1 MFINITDS
9 ETGNN
14 KGSSARLVAYL
25 EKENKLKTDNAEKEL
40 WFTNGRFDVPHQ
52 EVRVKLD
59 NNVAKLCKTDDKFF
73 LVNISP
79 SEKEILF
86 LKDKYGEELLQQKL
100 KEYTTAVMDAYA
112 LNFKKDNITSSKG
125 LLWFGKL
132 EHFRYYSNTDEKVK
146 SGELSAGDIKE
157 GEQMHL
163 QIIVSRKD
171 ITNKIK
177 LSPKNNS
184 RGKNAEHSAKFG
196 QFDNLAFKENSEK
209 IFDQM
214 FNYKRE
220 LKEKLVY
227 SVTMNNGSVEDKKSM
242 SFLEQMESTLSHID
256 NDKYLEVLEDL
267 SIDNIP
273 EFINLV
279 EMADFKGLGLLE
291 SKGVNH
297 YNDEKIISLKKRL
310 KRRR

>member
-52 EVRVKLD
+52 EVRVELD

-86 LKDKYGEELLQQKL
+86 LKQKYGEDLLQQKL
-100 KEYTTAVMDAYA
+100 KEYATAVMDAYA
-112 LNFKKDNITSSKG
+112 LNFKKDNVTSSKN

-132 EHFRYYSNTDEKVK
+132 EHFRYHSNTDEKVK
-146 SGELSAGDIKE
+146 SGELSTGDIKE
-157 GEQMHL
+157 GEQMHV

-184 RGKNAEHSAKFG
+184 RGKNVEHSAKFG
-196 QFDNLAFKENSEK
+196 QFDNLDFKENSEN

-214 FNYKRE
+214 FNYQRA

-227 SVTMNNGSVEDKKSM
+227 SVTMNNGSSEDKKSM
-242 SFLEQMESTLSHID
+242 SFLDQIEGNLNESSKKTYLDIMEDVSLANILDLEDIIKIFDCNGIGFFTSFLSHEQ
-256 NDKYLEVLEDL
+256 NRYT
-267 SIDNIP
+267 
-273 EFINLV
+273 
-279 EMADFKGLGLLE
+279 
-291 SKGVNH
+291 
-297 YNDEKIISLKKRL
+297 
-310 KRRR
+310 

>member
-9 ETGNN
+9 ETGSN

-25 EKENKLKTDNAEKEL
+25 EKENKLKANDEKKEL
-40 WFTNGRFDVPHQ
+40 WFTNGRYDVSHQ

-86 LKDKYGEELLQQKL
+86 LKQKYGEELLQQKL
-100 KEYTTAVMDAYA
+100 KEYATAVMDAYA
-112 LNFKKDNITSSKG
+112 LNFRKESIISSKD

-132 EHFRYYSNTDEKVK
+132 EHFRYYSNIDEKAK
-146 SGELSAGDIKE
+146 SGEVSVGEIKE

-184 RGKNAEHSAKFG
+184 RGK
-196 QFDNLAFKENSEK
+196 
-209 IFDQM
+209 
-214 FNYKRE
+214 
-220 LKEKLVY
+220 
-227 SVTMNNGSVEDKKSM
+227 
-242 SFLEQMESTLSHID
+242 
-256 NDKYLEVLEDL
+256 KY
-267 SIDNIP
+267 
-273 EFINLV
+273 
-279 EMADFKGLGLLE
+279 
-291 SKGVNH
+291 
-297 YNDEKIISLKKRL
+297 
-310 KRRR
+310 